1 MPKGGKCEMQ
11 KIKESV
17 LNHML
22 KSNMTSAEV
31 NFIIYISHFQDDT
44 GKVVGIHYKDICN
57 AIDVSYQTF
66 YDVVKNLEKKNI
78 IKTDRTLR
86 DYPGEWTI
94 QILNNDFTGY
104 CDQEKK
110 ESYISTGHDI
120 FYKKAF
126 LQLKAKEKLL
136 AMHLI
141 KIAGANQTKVKDGL
155 GKFHIG
161 VKKFYEEYSRL
172 LGVTERVLQKY
183 LTSLKEFFYIGIK
196 NRNYWM
202 TPRTD
207 IYKDK
212 APGDMSQIKK
222 HVRNIIC
229 RRNKIVAPYHWDEL
243 KDTVE
248 LLHQYKEQPDLVSKL
263 LKAVSKSFQKGEVE
277 ESVKAIKQE
286 KTRKLSPSFVHKL
299 LCEELAT

>member
-104 CDQEKK
+104 FDQEKK

-172 LGVTERVLQKY
+172 LDVTERVLQK
-183 LTSLKEFFYIGIK
+183 
-196 NRNYWM
+196 
-202 TPRTD
+202 
-207 IYKDK
+207 
-212 APGDMSQIKK
+212 
-222 HVRNIIC
+222 
-229 RRNKIVAPYHWDEL
+229 
-243 KDTVE
+243 
-248 LLHQYKEQPDLVSKL
+248 
-263 LKAVSKSFQKGEVE
+263 
-277 ESVKAIKQE
+277 
-286 KTRKLSPSFVHKL
+286 
-299 LCEELAT
+299 